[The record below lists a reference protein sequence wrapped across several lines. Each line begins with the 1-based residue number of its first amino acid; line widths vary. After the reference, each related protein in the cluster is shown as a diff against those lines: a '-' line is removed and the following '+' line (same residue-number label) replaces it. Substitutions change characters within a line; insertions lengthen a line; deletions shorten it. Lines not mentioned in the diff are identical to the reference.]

1 MTSQEQLKESPS
13 IELHA
18 HSLIESSEIDGCD
31 SDSVSSGSKTVTFD
45 AESDEITSYAEK
57 SDYTNSSE
65 IKDCWK
71 WYQTTN
77 DRWMHVAVQLI
88 QGWEPIL
95 ANIVIEIK
103 NYLIMY

>member
-57 SDYTNSSE
+57 SDYTNSSGDKSDE
-65 IKDCWK
+65 S
-71 WYQTTN
+71 
-77 DRWMHVAVQLI
+77 
-88 QGWEPIL
+88 G
-95 ANIVIEIK
+95 K
-103 NYLIMY
+103 NGHFYAQ